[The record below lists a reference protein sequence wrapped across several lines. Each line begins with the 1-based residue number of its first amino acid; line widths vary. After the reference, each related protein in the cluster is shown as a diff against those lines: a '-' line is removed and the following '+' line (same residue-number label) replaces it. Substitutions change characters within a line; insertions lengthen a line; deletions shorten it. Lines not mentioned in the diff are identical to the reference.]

1 MLVCLC
7 THECMCTYLYLT
19 DTEKSGFFYYVFS
32 VYLRMSVSG
41 YEHVNTGAF
50 KSQLLGCRLEHGRLK
65 SILSSQQESWYARLI
80 TEPFLHPQD

>member
-1 MLVCLC
+1 MSVH
-7 THECMCTYLYLT
+7 TQVYVHMSIPYRHW
-19 DTEKSGFFYYVFS
+19 KSGFFYYVFS

-50 KSQLLGCRLEHGRLK
+50 KGQLLGCRLEHGRLK